1 MQERIRNLC
10 RRIISAYGTRAQ
22 ADKCCEEMAEL
33 ATALYHFRD
42 GKATMQDVITEIA
55 DVLFT
60 ATQMAII
67 FGEDD
72 VTKEMERKMLR
83 MEMKLDSNDK
93 QR

>member
-1 MQERIRNLC
+1 MQERVRNLC
-10 RRIISAYGTRAQ
+10 GRIIAKYGRRAQ

-67 FGEDD
+67 FGEDA
-72 VTKEMERKMLR
+72 VTEELERKMDR
-83 MEMKLDSNDK
+83 MEERLC
-93 QR
+93 

>member
-1 MQERIRNLC
+1 MC
-10 RRIISAYGTRAQ
+10 RRIISAYGTKSQ
-22 ADKCCEEMAEL
+22 SEKCCEEMAEL

-42 GKATMQDVITEIA
+42 GKATMQEVVTEIA

-72 VTKEMERKMLR
+72 VTREMERKMLK
-83 MEMKLDSNDK
+83 METRLDRHDK
-93 QR
+93 Q